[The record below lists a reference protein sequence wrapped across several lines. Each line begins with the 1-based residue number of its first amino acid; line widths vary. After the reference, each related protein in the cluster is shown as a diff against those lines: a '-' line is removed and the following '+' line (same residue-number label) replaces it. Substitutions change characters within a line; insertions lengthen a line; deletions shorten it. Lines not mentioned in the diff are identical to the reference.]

1 MALADDWPNTNRPAC
16 AAGLVALAEAAKPP
30 NDAAALG
37 AADEF
42 VLKLKPPA
50 DGAVVVTGAAVA
62 LPNAPKLVAVVVVG
76 VARKLK
82 PAVVPTLLA
91 LDAGVVDEKLK
102 PVAAGAPAAG
112 AAAGLLLLLNAP
124 NSELLA
130 PAVVAPAAVA
140 VVVTTEAALVPLLNS
155 DGALGALL
163 PTLPK
168 IPVPAPLATLLAV
181 VVTSGTERVAPEPNT
196 NPAVDEKSAD
206 AALSLSPSALGAE

>member
-1 MALADDWPNTNRPAC
+1 M
-16 AAGLVALAEAAKPP
+16 AEAAKPP

-62 LPNAPKLVAVVVVG
+62 PPNAPKLVAVVVVG

-91 LDAGVVDEKLK
+91 LDAGVVDKKLK
-102 PVAAGAPAAG
+102 PVAAGAPAVG

-168 IPVPAPLATLLAV
+168 IPVPPPLVTLFAV

-196 NPAVDEKSAD
+196 NPAVDEKSAG

>member
-1 MALADDWPNTNRPAC
+1 M
-16 AAGLVALAEAAKPP
+16 AEAAKPP

-102 PVAAGAPAAG
+102 PVAAGAPAVG
-112 AAAGLLLLLNAP
+112 AAAGLLLLNAP

-130 PAVVAPAAVA
+130 PAVVAAAAVA
-140 VVVTTEAALVPLLNS
+140 VVVTTAAALVPLLNS

-168 IPVPAPLATLLAV
+168 IPVPPPLATLLAV

-196 NPAVDEKSAD
+196 NPAVDEKSAG

>member
-1 MALADDWPNTNRPAC
+1 M
-16 AAGLVALAEAAKPP
+16 AEAAKPP

-62 LPNAPKLVAVVVVG
+62 PPNAPKLVAVVVVG

-102 PVAAGAPAAG
+102 PVAAGAPAVG
-112 AAAGLLLLLNAP
+112 AAAGLLLLNAP
-124 NSELLA
+124 NSEPLA
-130 PAVVAPAAVA
+130 PAVVAAAAVA
-140 VVVTTEAALVPLLNS
+140 VLVTTAAALVPLLNS